1 MVKAVHRGL
10 AKPGDP
16 FYKQGWTSYIGPR
29 QNELPEKPTNN
40 TPQTHSVSTKPSEAE
55 EKPVAEAENREE

>member
-29 QNELPEKPTNN
+29 QNDLIEKPPNSASQMPTPN
-40 TPQTHSVSTKPSEAE
+40 TKRSVVETQ
-55 EKPVAEAENREE
+55 RR

>member
-16 FYKQGWTSYIGPR
+16 FYKQGWSSYIGPR
-29 QNELPEKPTNN
+29 QNEPLEKPPN
-40 TPQTHSVSTKPSEAE
+40 TKPSESADPSVVE
-55 EKPVAEAENREE
+55 PSAEAEETEE